1 METEIMVRYYYF
13 LLFMVVLLGC
23 SPERN
28 TDDESGSKT
37 KITGFRI
44 EITSPIQKRD
54 YSFHHPT
61 ETSQGYDG
69 VFANPASELTFIGEV
84 GVTYSKASEETEEPD
99 FQVIWRSSIDGI
111 LHQGEVKE
119 GLQTEIQRKL
129 SKGIHTVYLEAS
141 IPGTQFVA
149 KDSVI
154 LSNTIELR
162 TTSTGK
168 AVALSWSKYEGQDFQ
183 SYLIYRQDHTPVA
196 EIANIDDTEYTVPGS
211 NSFIAE
217 HEYQVI
223 VRTSNSYDHPI
234 GSNISLQSQGI
245 FFKFPHFVHKI
256 IKDPL
261 RSKVYAI
268 VSPEFSHYDST
279 TFGLLIID
287 VGEENFQID
296 SHILQDQKFAD
307 LDISPDG
314 QNLFLVQKYVDQ
326 ITKLNLDR
334 LEAETFVTSTNGW
347 GFHKIEVGKDNTL
360 YCHRNPPTSGS
371 TGFWIFDGNNGN
383 LIRSQ
388 ESVLSHGDIEYNS
401 SFDALYG
408 GESNTSNGR
417 MYKYNVTANSIVQA
431 TPYPVWPDGI
441 TFPWSHI
448 FVSDDDQYILWENF
462 QLDPNLNVIRT
473 FETTMKISSPG
484 NKYLSNY
491 EELYDFN
498 SLEPVY
504 KFPILPITDRS
515 TMVFMD
521 DETVVMAR
529 AENTGMNQEEYTYF
543 FRINL

>member
-1 METEIMVRYYYF
+1 MIKYF
-13 LLFMVVLLGC
+13 HLLLLIAVVLGC
-23 SPERN
+23 SPDGS
-28 TDDESGSKT
+28 TDDESNSKAGIESF
-37 KITGFRI
+37 KI
-44 EITSPIQKRD
+44 EITSPIQTRD

-61 ETSQGYDG
+61 KPSGGYEG
-69 VFANPASELTFIGEV
+69 VFSNPAGELTFTGEIN
-84 GVTYSKASEETEEPD
+84 VTFNKTSEETEIPD
-99 FQVIWRSSIDGI
+99 FEVLWRSSIDGI
-111 LHQGEVKE
+111 LHQGKAGE
-119 GLQTEIQRKL
+119 GLQTDIKRKL

-141 IPGTQFVA
+141 IPGTRFAA
-149 KDSVI
+149 KDSLI
-154 LSNTIELR
+154 LSNTIELKAE
-162 TTSTGK
+162 STGK
-168 AVALSWSKYEGQDFQ
+168 SIALKWSKYEGQDFL
-183 SYLIYRQDHTPVA
+183 SYLIYRQDHTPVV
-196 EIANIDDTEYTVPGS
+196 EIQDINTLEYMVAGS

-223 VRTSNSYDHPI
+223 VRTSNNYDHPV
-234 GSNISLQSQGI
+234 GSNISLQHQGI
-245 FFKFPHFVHKI
+245 FVKFPHFIHKI

-268 VSPEFSHYDST
+268 VGPEYSHYDST

-314 QNLFLVQKYVDQ
+314 QNLFLVQKNVDQ

-334 LEAETFVTSTNGW
+334 LEAETFVTNTNGW

-371 TGFWIFDGNNGN
+371 TGFWIFDGNNGD

-388 ESVLSHGDIEYNS
+388 ESVLRHGDIEYNS

-417 MYKYNVTANSIVQA
+417 MYKYNVTANSIVQV

-441 TFPWSHI
+441 TYPWSHI

-498 SLEPVY
+498 SLEAVY